1 MKKILLILF
10 ALPTLAFGQ
19 IDYGDDVNWDFKK
32 DSSKTY
38 IKTYSLKDTLSNQK
52 VDLIFSNNIVQLIRY
67 DYNSN
72 DGVLETYSITVSRM
86 DFDQY
91 GDPLYTEYNLANG
104 GNIYL
109 KMPAEITIEK
119 GVTRY
124 YQYLK

>member
-1 MKKILLILF
+1 MKKILFILLV
-10 ALPTLAFGQ
+10 LPTISFSQ
-19 IDYGDDVNWDFKK
+19 IDYGDKVDWDFKI

-38 IKTYSLKDTLSNQK
+38 VKTYLLKDTLSKQQ
-52 VDLIFSNNIVQLIRY
+52 VSLVFSNNIVQLIRY

-72 DGVLETYSITVSRM
+72 DGVLETYNITESRM

-109 KMPAEITIEK
+109 KIPAEITIEK